1 MIDFA
6 PVARFGLLL
15 IRPGMLVLVSPVLGG
30 TAAPAPVKIGLTIL
44 LALGLAPVAWPVV
57 PVGEVTLSI
66 VVARELAIGLALAFV
81 VQALVAGA
89 EFAGHL
95 AGQQIGFSYG
105 ATIDPASGVR
115 NTMIASLYGML
126 TLLTFLGI
134 NGHHAVLRALA
145 ASYQGLPIG
154 AGHVNES
161 IVEAVRATLGLVF
174 TLGLRLAAPVI
185 VVLLLVETVVGLISR
200 TAPALN
206 FQVLGYAVRVVV
218 GLAIVA
224 ASIGLIPGVV
234 GSLVDS
240 LMSLSLRAA
249 AAFK

>member
-1 MIDFA
+1 MDFA
-6 PVARFGLLL
+6 PIARFGLLL
-15 IRPGMLVLVSPVLGG
+15 IRPGMLVMVSPVLGG
-30 TAAPAPVKIGLTIL
+30 KAAPAPVKIGLTIL
-44 LALGLAPVAWPVV
+44 LAIGLTPMAAPALPA
-57 PVGEVTLSI
+57 GELTLSVI
-66 VVARELAIGLALAFV
+66 VAREVAIGLALAFV

-126 TLLTFLGI
+126 TLLAFFGI
-134 NGHHAVLRALA
+134 NGHHAVLRTLA

-161 IVEAVRATLGLVF
+161 LVEAVRTTLGLVF

-206 FQVLGYAVRVVV
+206 FMVVGYAIRVIV
-218 GLAIVA
+218 GLLVVA
-224 ASIGLIPGVV
+224 ASIGLIPGLV
-234 GSLVDS
+234 GSLVDT
-240 LMSLSLRAA
+240 LVSLSLRAA
-249 AAFK
+249 AAFR